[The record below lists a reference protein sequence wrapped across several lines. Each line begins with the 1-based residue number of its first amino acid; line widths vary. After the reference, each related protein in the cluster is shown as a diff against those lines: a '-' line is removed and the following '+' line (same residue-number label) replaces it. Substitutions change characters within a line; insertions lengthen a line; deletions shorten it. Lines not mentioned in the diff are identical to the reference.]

1 MDLEE
6 EIFEK
11 QPVKEK
17 KPKKVLSEAQKEAL
31 AKGRARVAEK
41 RAAVAAAKVNAVG
54 EKTSVN
60 LKKQAL
66 KEKKTKV
73 KEQEI
78 LTKLLENE
86 KTAKRLKKLN
96 RFEEVKNA
104 MYEKI
109 ECSKTFAKLQSVL
122 EDITEDDIVDD
133 SKLEKLLTQKYRSLL
148 KEE

>member
-1 MDLEE
+1 MDSEE

-54 EKTSVN
+54 EKTSVT

-96 RFEEVKNA
+96 RFEEAKNA

-133 SKLEKLLTQKYRSLL
+133 AKLEKKLTEKYRLLL
-148 KEE
+148 KE